1 MTEIKEVEDK
11 YILQNLVRTAY
22 SIQHTTSR
30 FGAFCAG
37 FWIAS
42 NLLLTY
48 EKGSGEEI
56 SLGEVLSGLDDKK
69 ISPHYALT
77 LYEKYKEW
85 EKLEGRQEKDR
96 DKDFRDFI
104 DTLKKILKG
113 GKNGKRNKKSPE
125 GMGTSKE

>member
-1 MTEIKEVEDK
+1 MKEKEDK

-37 FWIAS
+37 FWMMAS
-42 NLLLTY
+42 LLLVF
-48 EKGSGEEI
+48 EKDGGEI
-56 SLGEVLSGLDDKK
+56 SFDEVLGELNDKK

-96 DKDFRDFI
+96 DKDFRQFI
-104 DTLKKILKG
+104 DTLKTILKG
-113 GKNGKRNKKSPE
+113 GNNE
-125 GMGTSKE
+125 

>member
-1 MTEIKEVEDK
+1 MKDK
-11 YILQNLVRTAY
+11 DILQNLVRTAY

-37 FWIAS
+37 FFMAS
-42 NLLLTY
+42 NLLLMF
-48 EKGSGEEI
+48 EKDGEEI
-56 SLGEVLSGLDDKK
+56 SMEEVLAELDDKK
-69 ISPHYALT
+69 INSHYALT

-96 DKDFRDFI
+96 EKDFQAFI

-113 GKNGKRNKKSPE
+113 GKNE
-125 GMGTSKE
+125 